1 MVQNED
7 DSKSPAMGIISTL
20 TFSFWPTKLMVDNLF
35 VSKLFSSVYTPNN
48 YLIQIASVNKVII
61 SVCNINV
68 IELPF
73 SSVAAML

>member
-1 MVQNED
+1 
-7 DSKSPAMGIISTL
+7 
-20 TFSFWPTKLMVDNLF
+20 MVDNLF